1 MFMASARNATITAR
15 EPRLLLFSNF
25 PSAPLYGLPKFN
37 KQVQHFRF
45 LGFRI
50 MIADHAE
57 NLQTIKRQ

>member
-1 MFMASARNATITAR
+1 LN
-15 EPRLLLFSNF
+15 
-25 PSAPLYGLPKFN
+25 PKFN

-50 MIADHAE
+50 MIADYAK